1 MILGKYSQGPAGTVI
16 LADCPPGAFTQ
27 IRCPALAMFLAS
39 RRFRESD
46 FFLRH
51 AKSQLPC
58 WQVIVQ
64 IQAGP
69 VLRIQRDIAERPTN
83 ARQDKP
89 SGSQLFIQRL
99 FTFHLYPAA
108 EQLRRART
116 ATPLS
121 TTRRDQHT
129 VSF

>member
-1 MILGKYSQGPAGTVI
+1 MYIAIHVPWIFPFVGHRDDIGVIEVRPLAITSLPA
-16 LADCPPGAFTQ
+16 
-27 IRCPALAMFLAS
+27 
-39 RRFRESD
+39 
-46 FFLRH
+46 FLRRRWVSGVTDRP

-89 SGSQLFIQRL
+89 LGSQLFIQRL

-108 EQLRRART
+108 EQLSGART